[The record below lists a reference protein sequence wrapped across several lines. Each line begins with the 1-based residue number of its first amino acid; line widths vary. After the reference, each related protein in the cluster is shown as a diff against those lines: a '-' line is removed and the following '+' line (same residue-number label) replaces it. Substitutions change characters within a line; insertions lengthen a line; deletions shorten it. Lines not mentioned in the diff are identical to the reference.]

1 MKNPPHITLLIVYSQ
16 KFYGVALIPPLIV
29 SVYVESGRRQ
39 QIIIFAIGKNPVYN
53 GTYNH
58 KKGSNMASIFV
69 FPGQGA
75 QSVGMGLD
83 LYKDNAD
90 ARAVFDAV
98 DAALDEKLSDII
110 FNGPAED
117 LTLTANV
124 QPAIMATSI
133 AMLRASDANLPEY
146 VAGHSLGEYTALCA
160 AGALSVGDAAKLL
173 RVRGNAMQS
182 AVPVGM
188 GLTAVLIGLD
198 IKAVREICSETD
210 CDVANDNCPGQVVI
224 SGAREIVE
232 RTMELAKARG
242 ARRAMPLAL
251 SVPVHCRI
259 QEPAAAQMRSAL
271 ESVEFKTPVVPII
284 LNKTCQ
290 PTTDVNEIKE
300 ALVYQMTHGV
310 RWRESVLNMAEL
322 GITEMIEVGPG
333 NVLTGLCS
341 RITDKI
347 TAKKLEI

>member
-1 MKNPPHITLLIVYSQ
+1 MS
-16 KFYGVALIPPLIV
+16 
-29 SVYVESGRRQ
+29 
-39 QIIIFAIGKNPVYN
+39 
-53 GTYNH
+53 
-58 KKGSNMASIFV
+58 SIFV

-75 QSVGMGLD
+75 QSVGMGKE
-83 LYKDNAD
+83 LYENNTD

-98 DAALDEKLSDII
+98 DAALGENLSDII
-110 FNGPAED
+110 FNGPSET

-133 AMLRASDANLPEY
+133 AMLRASGAKIPEY

-160 AGALSVGDAAKLL
+160 AGALSVGDTAKLL

-182 AVPVGM
+182 SAPAGA
-188 GLTAVLIGLD
+188 GLTAVILGLD
-198 IKAVREICSETD
+198 IDAVREICAETD
-210 CDVANDNCPGQVVI
+210 CDVANDNSPGQVVI
-224 SGAREIVE
+224 SGLRDVVE
-232 RTMELAKARG
+232 KTMEIAKERG
-242 ARRAMPLAL
+242 AKRAMPLAL
-251 SVPVHCRI
+251 SVPVHCRV
-259 QEPAAAQMRSAL
+259 QTPAADAVRAAFEM
-271 ESVEFKTPVVPII
+271 VEFKTPVVPII
-284 LNKTCQ
+284 LNKTCT
-290 PTTDVNEIKE
+290 PTTDIDEIKD

-322 GITEMIEVGPG
+322 GITEQIEVGPG